1 MHVYNFTWLLNF
13 DFKFKYYH
21 FNFINGLAFSSA
33 SGEQAYFMTQWGK
46 KGKSL
51 LLSCPKYVMKQKQP
65 YILTLLVLVLQCKHL
80 CALSWLVLKTRS
92 GLLRHQRE
100 KVKKKKE
107 GKPKSNPAWPGYR
120 LYVLFEDNTEHT
132 LSNTHH
138 TTKDDI
144 FHMKPVEGVIPE
156 ISQEW
161 VS

>member
-21 FNFINGLAFSSA
+21 FNIINGLAFSSA

-100 KVKKKKE
+100 KVKKKKKE
-107 GKPKSNPAWPGYR
+107 NQKVTLHDQVIGCMFYLKI
-120 LYVLFEDNTEHT
+120 T
-132 LSNTHH
+132 LSIHWAIH
-138 TTKDDI
+138 TILLKMTFFTWNQWK
-144 FHMKPVEGVIPE
+144 E
-156 ISQEW
+156 
-161 VS
+161 